1 MILIDTHT
9 HLYLK
14 DFETDRDQ
22 VVANAINKG
31 VKYMFLPNINSES
44 VAGMLHLEEKFPD
57 NCFAMMGLH
66 PTDVKDDYKN
76 ELQIVED
83 WLSKRKFIAI
93 GEIGIDLY
101 WDKTFKDEQ
110 IIAFK
115 SQIALANKY
124 DLPIVIHS
132 RESMKEII
140 STLKS
145 LDAKTF
151 KGVFHCFNGTL
162 GDAHEVIKMG
172 FHLGIGGVVTFKNA
186 GLDKIV
192 SEIDL
197 KHLLLETDAPFL
209 TPTPF
214 RGKRNESAYTY
225 YIAQKI
231 AEIKNTSVEEVA
243 AVTTQNALKLFKI
256 DKK

>member
-9 HLYLK
+9 HLYLEEF
-14 DFETDRDQ
+14 DADRDQ
-22 VVANAINKG
+22 VVANAIERG
-31 VKYMFLPNINSES
+31 VKYMFLPNINSKS
-44 VAGMLHLEEKFPD
+44 IDGMLNLENKHPQ

-66 PTDVKDDYKN
+66 PTDVKEDYVR
-76 ELQIVED
+76 ELKIIEE
-83 WLSKRKFIAI
+83 WLGKRKFIAI

-101 WDKTFKDEQ
+101 WDKTFKEEQ

-115 SQIALANKY
+115 FQISLAQKY

-140 STLKS
+140 SALKS
-145 LDAKTF
+145 LETKKF

-162 GDAHEVIKMG
+162 DDAHEVIKMG
-172 FHLGIGGVVTFKNA
+172 FHLGIGGVVTFKNG
-186 GLDKIV
+186 GLNKIV

-231 AEIKNTSVEEVA
+231 AEIKNISIEEVA
-243 AVTTQNALKLFKI
+243 EITTENALKLFKV
-256 DKK
+256 KE